1 MFEVGG
7 ISDRLPGRL
16 AGTRPLGLVCH
27 GILRAGGLAVVATVA
42 VMLDGDPA
50 AGQQLP
56 GQVERGIPRIDVPDL
71 EPVMPS
77 FSVEL
82 PGGTGPAPGAA
93 DETVAFEDALID
105 GVTVYGDETFEPL
118 LAGLRGREIT
128 LEQLFGIAAA
138 IQKRYVEDGYFLSF
152 AYLPPQTVDDGNYRI
167 QVVEGYVASV
177 TVEGSS
183 PGHRARV
190 RDLLDG
196 LAGQRPARLGTVER
210 ALLLADDLNGITVSG
225 TLRPAETGTG
235 ASDLLVAVSHDRVEI
250 GMGLNN
256 RGSKYTGP
264 WQFVV
269 SAGVNSLAVVGD
281 AVRAELL
288 ATSVFREQRYGR
300 LEYDLPVLDTGARL
314 TFSVA
319 GSLSEPGYDLDQF
332 DTTSKTFQTGIGLS
346 YPILRRR
353 RYSLEA
359 SVDFSS
365 TNVRVKFGEDEV
377 FFDRLRTLGF
387 TLIGQEAGFLA
398 GRTAV
403 VWRYLQGVDVFDAS
417 SSDTGLTSRADAVQT
432 ARRTTLDISRLQR
445 VHGDL
450 SLLVQASGQ
459 YAFDPPAASEEF
471 SVGGEDFGRAY
482 DDGEIVGDHGVA
494 ALAELRYDQD
504 VGVFGLES
512 VQPYGFYD
520 VGITWD
526 QDRSVSDRRDTL
538 TSAGFGL
545 RADMAFGLSASLEFA
560 KPLTRSR
567 GTDDDDDRAPRI
579 YLGARYDMAF

>member
-1 MFEVGG
+1 MHERSHTGRTPTGQNAG
-7 ISDRLPGRL
+7 IRR
-16 AGTRPLGLVCH
+16 
-27 GILRAGGLAVVATVA
+27 IGGLRLGALAILAMATLL
-42 VMLDGDPA
+42 LDGTPVS
-50 AGQQLP
+50 GQQLP
-56 GQVERGIPRIDVPDL
+56 GQIERGIPRIEVPDL

-93 DETVAFEDALID
+93 DETITFEDAQIE

-118 LAGLRGREIT
+118 LADLRGREIT

-138 IQKRYVEDGYFLSF
+138 IQKQYVEDGYFLSF
-152 AYLPPQTVDDGNYRI
+152 AYLPPQTVEDGIYRV

-177 TVEGSS
+177 TVEGASA
-183 PGHRARV
+183 GHRARV
-190 RDLLDG
+190 RDLLGG
-196 LAGQRPARLGTVER
+196 LAKDRPARLGTVER
-210 ALLLADDLNGITVSG
+210 ALLLADDLNGIAVSG
-225 TLRPAETGTG
+225 TLRPAEAGTG
-235 ASDLLVAVSHDRVEI
+235 ASDLHVAVSHDRTEVAME
-250 GMGLNN
+250 LDN

-264 WQFVV
+264 YQFVV
-269 SAGVNSLAVVGD
+269 SADVNSLAVVGD

-288 ATSVFREQRYGR
+288 TASVFREQRYGR

-365 TNVRVKFGEDEV
+365 TNVRVKFGEDEI

-403 VWRYLQGVDVFDAS
+403 VWRYLQNLDVFDAS
-417 SSDTGLTSRADAVQT
+417 SSDTGLTSRVDAVQT
-432 ARRTTLDISRLQR
+432 ARRTTLDVSRLQR
-445 VHGDL
+445 IYGDL

-494 ALAELRYDQD
+494 ALTELRYDQD
-504 VGVFGLES
+504 VGAFGVES

-520 VGITWD
+520 IGITWD

-545 RADMAFGLSASLEFA
+545 RVATAFGLSASLEFA

-567 GTDDDDDRAPRI
+567 ATDDDDDRAPRI
-579 YLGARYDMAF
+579 YLGARYDLAF